1 MDNNNI
7 EASSVVVSNDET
19 SKIIK
24 IGKNT
29 SILDFYQE
37 IINKFNISGD
47 INMKFFYYEGYYYK
61 KKYYV
66 ITEPDFVIANQ
77 KGIEY
82 LYFCSDNTSDIT
94 DYIRYYSVIIFS
106 PIKKLNLQYQNEER
120 KKMQLNTIQKNNNA
134 NNNINDNN
142 TKDLMDLRMNN
153 PMIMNPIMMYNMKM
167 INDIMMNN
175 QMLINNMV
183 MNPMNMNNMIMNIMI
198 MNFMKMI
205 NMLNNNMMNSIMIYN
220 LMGQLSKIHYYN
232 PNMGLFLMNQ
242 INPNI
247 LAKCYQLLQNKTK
260 NQNTDNNNNNINNNN
275 NKNNINNNNINISD
289 YETIDTETNPI
300 NKYIENA
307 INISYAIKYDIL
319 KEQQKHPEKFINIES
334 TLSNPGLLSDIQ
346 PSDNDYNYT
355 LCLIAKIL
363 QNNGIIVG
371 IYKDYN
377 KKDRI
382 DLSAIQFIFSGLI
395 NKKKYK
401 LQFKVDD
408 YNNDD
413 LNVRKNFIKK
423 WKEIIANRL
432 NINKKLII
440 LTNPRKRQ
448 GYLILD
454 LAFNPKINCMSE
466 EFVKQKLV
474 HDEIVYCQMSPLLE
488 ACRLSPSIF
497 DVRYHKYYS
506 GIYNNNNINN
516 SQRRGGEEYLS
527 PIYWTAFGINVLG
540 KYDFG
545 NNKWLGNKNEPGEF
559 AVAYYG
565 INNISNN
572 NLIQNIMSLMGNLES
587 GKTFVN
593 VNNSRNPGQKCKSG
607 AYFYRNPN
615 YAENSSETIKIGV
628 FEYKIMFMCRVNPS
642 KIRQPENFQDCW
654 ILNPTPDE
662 VRPYKILIKK
672 IPKSTLAIAS
682 QQVMQICTKP
692 DPSYRK
698 ILETKDES
706 FYDKKNNGIG
716 YNHLNDYDYVLKL
729 YSMGS
734 GINNYLRNPEN
745 PSHNINDSKSYVWCL
760 HKAITEN
767 SPNVKDGTILYR
779 GICHK
784 LPNDIGVGTEFYFPE
799 FLSTSKDI
807 NIAERFAV
815 NGTLMHITVQNNG
828 TNGKK
833 NYCRDIEYISN
844 HPQEKEILF
853 TSYCHFKVTNIERTP
868 ALDTIHLICEGH
880 HF

>member
-106 PIKKLNLQYQNEER
+106 PMKKLNLQYQNEER
-120 KKMQLNTIQKNNNA
+120 KKMQLNTIQRNNNA
-134 NNNINDNN
+134 NNIINDNN
-142 TKDLMDLRMNN
+142 TKDMMDLRMNN

-167 INDIMMNN
+167 INDLMMNN
-175 QMLINNMV
+175 QMLINNMM
-183 MNPMNMNNMIMNIMI
+183 MNPMNMNNMIMNAMI

-205 NMLNNNMMNSIMIYN
+205 NMLNNNMMNPIMIYN

-260 NQNTDNNNNNINNNN
+260 NQNTDNNNNNINNNINNNN

-307 INISYAIKYDIL
+307 INISYAMKYDIL

-440 LTNPRKRQ
+440 LTNPRESQ
-448 GYLILD
+448 GYLLLD
-454 LAFNPKINCMSE
+454 LAFNPRVNYMSE
-466 EFVKQKLV
+466 QFVKQKLV

-506 GIYNNNNINN
+506 GIYNHNNNNINN
-516 SQRRGGEEYLS
+516 SQRRG
-527 PIYWTAFGINVLG
+527 
-540 KYDFG
+540 
-545 NNKWLGNKNEPGEF
+545 
-559 AVAYYG
+559 
-565 INNISNN
+565 
-572 NLIQNIMSLMGNLES
+572 
-587 GKTFVN
+587 
-593 VNNSRNPGQKCKSG
+593 
-607 AYFYRNPN
+607 
-615 YAENSSETIKIGV
+615 
-628 FEYKIMFMCRVNPS
+628 
-642 KIRQPENFQDCW
+642 
-654 ILNPTPDE
+654 
-662 VRPYKILIKK
+662 
-672 IPKSTLAIAS
+672 
-682 QQVMQICTKP
+682 
-692 DPSYRK
+692 
-698 ILETKDES
+698 
-706 FYDKKNNGIG
+706 
-716 YNHLNDYDYVLKL
+716 
-729 YSMGS
+729 
-734 GINNYLRNPEN
+734 
-745 PSHNINDSKSYVWCL
+745 
-760 HKAITEN
+760 
-767 SPNVKDGTILYR
+767 
-779 GICHK
+779 
-784 LPNDIGVGTEFYFPE
+784 
-799 FLSTSKDI
+799 
-807 NIAERFAV
+807 
-815 NGTLMHITVQNNG
+815 
-828 TNGKK
+828 
-833 NYCRDIEYISN
+833 
-844 HPQEKEILF
+844 
-853 TSYCHFKVTNIERTP
+853 
-868 ALDTIHLICEGH
+868 
-880 HF
+880 